1 SEKAVRINAVGS
13 GLELEDLNVVLRS
26 KRLEGIVIPKVRS
39 AKDVQFV
46 SRMIDS
52 IAPDNTRSN
61 IRLLASIESAMGIM
75 NIKEI
80 VTSDL
85 RLDGLIFAAE
95 DYCADLGMIRTPS
108 CKELLLARQAIVVA
122 ASAYG
127 LQAIDMV
134 CLDFRNNEI
143 LMKECREGR
152 EMGFVG
158 KQAIHPNQIDIIQ
171 KTFLPDEK
179 GIAAR
184 IIHEYGIYSKKGIG
198 AFDLDGKV
206 IDLPV
211 VKWAERLITRAKS
224 AGIKIPEIKSET
236 KTKYGDEVAVKVQY
250 PDVYRLFN
258 VDIWTMQTMSN
269 IVSYFFP
276 EFELTWII
284 TEFKQNLISEFD
296 FEKEARNGELTKQRF
311 RHHANEMSIPK
322 IYWDLTTKRILTMEF
337 IHGVKINDIDGLKK
351 IGADPNWVRNILL
364 EIFAE
369 MIFCHGVIHCDPH
382 PGNALVTISPKTK
395 KPQIVL
401 LDHGLYRELSDDFR
415 KTYCDL
421 WKALVLNDSNALK
434 VVSESLG
441 VPQYIQ
447 FLPLIFA
454 QRISDSSTPLGED
467 MSLEEK
473 NIVRDQLHNITLSD
487 FFDFLEALPRDML
500 LVFRTI
506 NLVRGIHRQLGGSS
520 IESFKMNAYY
530 AIRGSW
536 CETRE
541 EEFSRVDHANKLG
554 IKGDES
560 MIGPVHKWYL
570 FGSTPN
576 FARSLGF
583 IKDLIVLT
591 VRIYMAEIAIRIWR
605 WCHRIH
611 NLNDYIDDDDD
622 TNKGTWATDGIIAPP
637 KIASSAV
644 QMYDYM

>member
-1 SEKAVRINAVGS
+1 
-13 GLELEDLNVVLRS
+13 
-26 KRLEGIVIPKVRS
+26 
-39 AKDVQFV
+39 
-46 SRMIDS
+46 
-52 IAPDNTRSN
+52 
-61 IRLLASIESAMGIM
+61 
-75 NIKEI
+75 
-80 VTSDL
+80 
-85 RLDGLIFAAE
+85 
-95 DYCADLGMIRTPS
+95 
-108 CKELLLARQAIVVA
+108 
-122 ASAYG
+122 
-127 LQAIDMV
+127 
-134 CLDFRNNEI
+134 
-143 LMKECREGR
+143 
-152 EMGFVG
+152 
-158 KQAIHPNQIDIIQ
+158 
-171 KTFLPDEK
+171 
-179 GIAAR
+179 
-184 IIHEYGIYSKKGIG
+184 
-198 AFDLDGKV
+198 
-206 IDLPV
+206 
-211 VKWAERLITRAKS
+211 
-224 AGIKIPEIKSET
+224 
-236 KTKYGDEVAVKVQY
+236 
-250 PDVYRLFN
+250 
-258 VDIWTMQTMSN
+258 
-269 IVSYFFP
+269 
-276 EFELTWII
+276 
-284 TEFKQNLISEFD
+284 
-296 FEKEARNGELTKQRF
+296 
-311 RHHANEMSIPK
+311 MSIPK

-605 WCHRIH
+605 WWYFFSRSIGSP
-611 NLNDYIDDDDD
+611 LVI
-622 TNKGTWATDGIIAPP
+622 
-637 KIASSAV
+637 SL
-644 QMYDYM
+644 

>member
-1 SEKAVRINAVGS
+1 MSNQLIKKNQLVFSKLRNTIRKIALSVLGLTTATTILAVTWSEQYRDKFTLICAGIFRSTATLAVWYEYRNKGYKSEEYKAAQK
-13 GLELEDLNVVLRS
+13 VVHLCVA
-26 KRLEGIVIPKVRS
+26 KRLLNLCKLHTGIYIKGGQHLASLTFIIPKEYTDTLSILQDRAPYRNMDDVKKIFYEQFNGLTP
-39 AKDVQFV
+39 KDLF
-46 SRMIDS
+46 SEFDEI
-52 IAPDNTRSN
+52 P
-61 IRLLASIESAMGIM
+61 LA
-75 NIKEI
+75 
-80 VTSDL
+80 
-85 RLDGLIFAAE
+85 
-95 DYCADLGMIRTPS
+95 
-108 CKELLLARQAIVVA
+108 A
-122 ASAYG
+122 ASLA
-127 LQAIDMV
+127 QVHKA
-134 CLDFRNNEI
+134 
-143 LMKECREGR
+143 
-152 EMGFVG
+152 
-158 KQAIHPNQIDIIQ
+158 
-171 KTFLPDEK
+171 
-179 GIAAR
+179 
-184 IIHEYGIYSKKGIG
+184 
-198 AFDLDGKV
+198 
-206 IDLPV
+206 
-211 VKWAERLITRAKS
+211 
-224 AGIKIPEIKSET
+224 

-258 VDIWTMQTMSN
+258 VDIWTLQT
-269 IVSYFFP
+269 I
-276 EFELTWII
+276 
-284 TEFKQNLISEFD
+284 
-296 FEKEARNGELTKQRF
+296 F
-311 RHHANEMSIPK
+311 RHRANEMSIPK

-591 VRIYMAEIAIRIWR
+591 VRIYMTEIAIRIWR
-605 WCHRIH
+605 WWYFFSRSIGSP
-611 NLNDYIDDDDD
+611 LVI
-622 TNKGTWATDGIIAPP
+622 
-637 KIASSAV
+637 SL
-644 QMYDYM
+644 

>member
-1 SEKAVRINAVGS
+1 MSNQLIKKNQLVFLKLRNTIRKIALSVLGLTTATTILAVTWSEQYRDKFTLICAGIFRSTATLAVWYELPLNKGYKSEEYKAAQK
-13 GLELEDLNVVLRS
+13 VVHLCVA
-26 KRLEGIVIPKVRS
+26 KRLLNLCKLHTGIYIKGGQHLASLTFIIPKEYTDTLSILQDRAPYRNMDDVKKIFYEQFNGLTP
-39 AKDVQFV
+39 KDLF
-46 SRMIDS
+46 SEFDEI
-52 IAPDNTRSN
+52 P
-61 IRLLASIESAMGIM
+61 LA
-75 NIKEI
+75 
-80 VTSDL
+80 
-85 RLDGLIFAAE
+85 
-95 DYCADLGMIRTPS
+95 
-108 CKELLLARQAIVVA
+108 A
-122 ASAYG
+122 ASLA
-127 LQAIDMV
+127 QVHKA
-134 CLDFRNNEI
+134 
-143 LMKECREGR
+143 
-152 EMGFVG
+152 
-158 KQAIHPNQIDIIQ
+158 
-171 KTFLPDEK
+171 
-179 GIAAR
+179 
-184 IIHEYGIYSKKGIG
+184 
-198 AFDLDGKV
+198 
-206 IDLPV
+206 
-211 VKWAERLITRAKS
+211 
-224 AGIKIPEIKSET
+224 

-258 VDIWTMQTMSN
+258 VDIWTMQT
-269 IVSYFFP
+269 I
-276 EFELTWII
+276 
-284 TEFKQNLISEFD
+284 
-296 FEKEARNGELTKQRF
+296 F

-644 QMYDYM
+644 QMYDYMG